1 MRKSFIWG
9 FILYF
14 SKVYYF
20 SISEKDGIVATRPT
34 YLKGYRYNKETLYL
48 IQFERII
55 GE

>member
-34 YLKGYRYNKETLYL
+34 YLRRSSIFDVFKQINFGEL
-48 IQFERII
+48 IQ
-55 GE
+55 